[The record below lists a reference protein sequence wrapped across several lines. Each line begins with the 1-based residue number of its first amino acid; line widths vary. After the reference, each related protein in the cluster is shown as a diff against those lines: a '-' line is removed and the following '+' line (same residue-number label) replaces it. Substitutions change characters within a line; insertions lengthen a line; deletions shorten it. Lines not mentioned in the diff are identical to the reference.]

1 MKPPLSVSSGIGRR
15 LREQR
20 RRRGLNQQDLASEDI
35 SVSYVSL
42 IETGKRMPSPAI
54 LEALADRVGC
64 SVEYLRT
71 GRDDNRGKELRLK
84 LAFADIALRNGA
96 YGEALQS
103 YAEVLESAPLLDA
116 PVLRRA
122 KLGQALTMERLG
134 RTEPALH
141 LLHALYESPDTTP
154 GSAEWAQL
162 AIALCRCYRAAGDLD
177 MSIEIGEKA
186 TRTLDDL
193 GLEMTDDHVQLG
205 TALMGCYQLRGNL
218 PRAHMLAARLVE
230 TADSTGSRAT
240 RGSAYWNAG
249 LVAHSR
255 GRTSEAL
262 ALIERALVL
271 MAQTDNVRHQAMLKG
286 SYGILL
292 LESHTPEPARALRL
306 LKEARRDLAE
316 VGTALER
323 ALAEMGVAWATLRCG
338 RAEEAVTLAERALGL
353 FSAQDTVEVVE
364 ARFILGEALF
374 ATGESG
380 RGESAFQEAVR
391 QLGRLT
397 PSRKTSKLWRRLGDF
412 WQHQGRSAEALGAYQ
427 QALAGVGLH
436 PLPAPEPVL
445 MEHLPA
451 IEPVPT
457 EHLPA
462 MEPAP
467 TGQLPA
473 AGPASAERLPAAEPV
488 LTERQR

>member
-1 MKPPLSVSSGIGRR
+1 MKPPLSASSGIGRR

-20 RRRGLNQQDLASEDI
+20 RRRGLNQQDLTSEDI
-35 SVSYVSL
+35 SASYVSL

-54 LEALADRVGC
+54 LEELADRVGC

-71 GRDDNRGKELRLK
+71 GRDDHRDKELRLR

-96 YGEALQS
+96 YGEALRS
-103 YAEVLESAPLLDA
+103 YDEVLESAHLLDA
-116 PVLRRA
+116 PTLSRA

-141 LLHALYESPDTTP
+141 LLHALYDSPDTTP

-193 GLEMTDDHVQLG
+193 GLESTDDHVQLG

-230 TADSTGSRAT
+230 TADSTGSRTT

-249 LVAHSR
+249 MVAHSR

-262 ALIERALVL
+262 ALVERALVF
-271 MAQTDNVRHQAMLKG
+271 MAETDNVRHQAMLKG

-292 LESHTPEPARALRL
+292 LESNTPEPARALQL
-306 LKEARRDLAE
+306 IEEARHDLAE
-316 VGTALER
+316 VGTPLER
-323 ALAEMGVAWATLRCG
+323 ALTETGVAWATLRCG
-338 RAEEAVTLAERALGL
+338 RAEEAVALAERALGL
-353 FSAQDTVEVVE
+353 FGAQDTAEAVE

-374 ATGESG
+374 ATGEGG
-380 RGESAFQEAVR
+380 RGESALQEAVR
-391 QLGRLT
+391 QLGRLPPT
-397 PSRKTSKLWRRLGDF
+397 RKTSKLWRRLGDF
-412 WQHQGRSAEALGAYQ
+412 WQHQGRSTEALGAYQ
-427 QALAGVGLH
+427 QALAGVGLL
-436 PLPAPEPVL
+436 PLPGPEPALLVQ
-445 MEHLPA
+445 LPIPERA
-451 IEPVPT
+451 AAEKS
-457 EHLPA
+457 A
-462 MEPAP
+462 PAP
-467 TGQLPA
+467 PWE
-473 AGPASAERLPAAEPV
+473 SAR
-488 LTERQR
+488 TEKLHAL

>member
-1 MKPPLSVSSGIGRR
+1 MLYKGMSVSPWRNMKPPLSASSGIGRR

-71 GRDDNRGKELRLK
+71 GRDHDRLKELRLK
-84 LAFADIALRNGA
+84 LAFADIALRNGSH
-96 YGEALQS
+96 GEALQAYS
-103 YAEVLESAPLLDA
+103 EVLDSARLLDGPA
-116 PVLRRA
+116 LSRA

-134 RTEPALH
+134 HTESALQ
-141 LLHALYESPDTTP
+141 LLHSLYESPDTTP

-162 AIALCRCYRAAGDLD
+162 ATALCRCYRAAGDLD

-186 TRTLDDL
+186 TRVLDEL
-193 GLEMTDDHVQLG
+193 GLESTDDHVQLG

-230 TADSTGSRAT
+230 TAEHTGSRVT

-249 LVAHSR
+249 LVAHSH

-271 MAQTDNVRHQAMLKG
+271 MAETDNVRHQAMLKS

-292 LESHTPEPARALRL
+292 LESHTPEPERALRL
-306 LKEARRDLAE
+306 LEEARRELAE
-316 VGTALER
+316 VGSGTER

-338 RAEEAVTLAERALGL
+338 RAAEAVELSERALGL
-353 FSAQDTVEVVE
+353 FGAQDSPEAVE

-374 ATGESG
+374 ATGDSG
-380 RGESAFQEAVR
+380 RGERAFQDAV
-391 QLGRLT
+391 LLLDGIP
-397 PSRKTSKLWRRLGDF
+397 PSRKTSKLWRRIGDLR
-412 WQHQGRSAEALGAYQ
+412 QHQGRSAEALGAYQ

-436 PLPAPEPVL
+436 PLPASEPL
-445 MEHLPA
+445 SL
-451 IEPVPT
+451 
-457 EHLPA
+457 
-462 MEPAP
+462 
-467 TGQLPA
+467 
-473 AGPASAERLPAAEPV
+473 ERLPMREVV
-488 LTERQR
+488 LTEPRL